1 MGVNNIRVEIR
12 NQGGVD
18 LQIPIE
24 QTWDFQGQQ
33 QAVETYEASIIE
45 EILNKDEDFEV
56 TRFEHK
62 QYDTNKS
69 SLNYEFYFWDSVSN
83 PSGSYENSY
92 TPKFTVNQ
100 IYYYQ
105 PAFTKSFWKLDLYTS
120 PNSRDQQAYVT
131 IILPVQQGFLENRN
145 LNGTTQVNIK
155 KPKYLL
161 DYIGDKE
168 GFFIYWLKKRDFINV
183 DEFYMTAKFFDGS
196 TGQFVKMMNRP
207 QNTLSNQTDFPP
219 EEYFYYRVKLD
230 YPTQTYQM
238 FEFPV
243 SVLAGTLS
251 NPIKWYEYV
260 NP

>member
-24 QTWDFQGQQ
+24 QVWDFQGQQ
-33 QAVETYEASIIE
+33 QAIETYEESIIS

-62 QYDTNKS
+62 EYDTNKS
-69 SLNYEFYFWDSVSN
+69 SLNYEFYLWDTTSS
-83 PSGSYENSY
+83 PSGSYSNSY

-105 PAFTKSFWKLDLYTS
+105 TPFTKSFWKLDLYTS
-120 PNSRDQQAYVT
+120 PFNRDQQAYIT
-131 IILPVQQGFLENRN
+131 IILPVQQGFLETQN
-145 LNGTTQVNIK
+145 LNGTTQVEIK
-155 KPKYLL
+155 KPKYSL

-207 QNTLSNQTDFPP
+207 QNTVSNQTDFPP
-219 EEYFYYRVKLD
+219 DEYFYYRVKLD
-230 YPTQTYQM
+230 YPNQKYEM

-243 SVLAGTLS
+243 SVLAGTTT